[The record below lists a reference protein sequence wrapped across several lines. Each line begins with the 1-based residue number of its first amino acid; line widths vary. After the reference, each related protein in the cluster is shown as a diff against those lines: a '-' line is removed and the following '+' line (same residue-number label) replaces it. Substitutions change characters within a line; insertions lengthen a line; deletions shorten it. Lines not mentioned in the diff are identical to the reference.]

1 MLHLFEVCPFFGG
14 DALKKA
20 GIELHPGDELKVRV
34 KKKGKHLEFVVDN
47 SSPSSFEYEILRRSN
62 QVRSPTRAYKPN
74 MSTGERIRNFR
85 KAAGL
90 SLSVLAEKT
99 GISKGSLGSIENN
112 ERSAGLNVLK
122 RIAEALEI
130 DVSVLV
136 N

>member
-1 MLHLFEVCPFFGG
+1 MKSGKLFE

-20 GIELHPGDELKVRV
+20 GIDLHPGDELKVKV

-47 SSPSSFEYEILRRSN
+47 SDLSPFEYEILKHSSR
-62 QVRSPTRAYKPN
+62 VASPAKAYKPTI
-74 MSTGERIRNFR
+74 STGERIRNFR
-85 KAAGL
+85 KSAGL
-90 SLSVLAEKT
+90 SLSALSKKT
-99 GISKGSLGSIENN
+99 GISKGSLGSIENE

>member
-1 MLHLFEVCPFFGG
+1 MKSGKLFE

-20 GIELHPGDELKVRV
+20 GIDLHAGDELKIKV
-34 KKKGKHLEFVVDN
+34 KKKGKHLELVVDN
-47 SSPSSFEYEILRRSN
+47 SNLSSFEYEILKRSSR
-62 QVRSPTRAYKPN
+62 VASPTKAYRPN
-74 MSTGERIRNFR
+74 ISTGERIRNFR

-90 SLSVLAEKT
+90 SLSALAGKT
-99 GISKGSLGSIENN
+99 GISKGSLGSIENE
-112 ERSAGLNVLK
+112 ERPAGLNVLK